1 VVLGV
6 DAEHGLLLVH
16 QLRRQ
21 GDPVDLDVLRL
32 G

>member
-1 VVLGV
+1 VIGIHADL
-6 DAEHGLLLVH
+6 GLLLVH

-21 GDPVDLDVLRL
+21 GPPEDLDVLRL